1 MRRALFTR
9 GDVQTDR
16 PAGQVHANDGPIP
29 GIASGPDGYLSAGKF
44 VELALLLCGPTG
56 GDQHLQEPCEI
67 VKLAFR
73 GRL

>member
-1 MRRALFTR
+1 MQADRA
-9 GDVQTDR
+9 
-16 PAGQVHANDGPIP
+16 AGQIHANYGPIP

-56 GDQHLQEPCEI
+56 RDQHLQEPGEI
-67 VKLAFR
+67 MKLGFG